1 MAIPLK
7 DLIENP
13 SLLGTE
19 PYRLESIED
28 ADGRQSFR
36 MGNRYVK
43 ADEYYSKHGELIDQH
58 PIVSARVRK
67 G

>member
-1 MAIPLK
+1 MAISLK
-7 DLIENP
+7 SIIENP

-19 PYRLESIED
+19 PYRLESAED

-43 ADEYYSKHGELIDQH
+43 ADEYYTAIGKLIDQH
-58 PIVSARVRK
+58 PIVSARVRR